1 MVRGPTKFT
10 LRDLTRT
17 LKAAKT
23 ADVPVKIEIK
33 DGRMTVIPAI
43 TDKNSTTESERGCA
57 SATALRA
64 PRFFGRGLGKV
75 RRAKRK
81 CANVACE

>member
-1 MVRGPTKFT
+1 VR
-10 LRDLTRT
+10 
-17 LKAAKT
+17 
-23 ADVPVKIEIK
+23 VKNETE
-33 DGRMTVIPAI
+33 DGKMTVIM
-43 TDKNSTTESERGCA
+43 DRNSMTESERGCA

-81 CANVACE
+81 CANVACEG

>member
-1 MVRGPTKFT
+1 MADGRCTVSKAT
-10 LRDLTRT
+10 LPRT
-17 LKAAKT
+17 LKAA
-23 ADVPVKIEIK
+23 AGVRVKIEIE
-33 DGRMTVIPAI
+33 DGKMTVIM
-43 TDKNSTTESERGCA
+43 DRNSMTESERGCA

-75 RRAKRK
+75 RRTKRK